1 MAKVWNSTLNRY
13 KPLPKAT
20 KPLPRS
26 TKPIA
31 KVTKKRAKQLR
42 IYEKN
47 KAEVLEEI
55 ETCQYPGCDST
66 VATLHHAGGRIGDML
81 TNKKYMRR
89 LCPYHHTWAESH
101 PTAAKKLG
109 LSVSRLSKL

>member
-31 KVTKKRAKQLR
+31 KVSKSRAVQLR
-42 IYEKN
+42 KYEKN
-47 KAEVLEEI
+47 KAEYLAENNVCEF
-55 ETCQYPGCDST
+55 PGCRRTD
-66 VATLHHAGGRIGDML
+66 VTLHHRKGRVGKLLADMGHFCA
-81 TNKKYMRR
+81 
-89 LCPYHHTWAESH
+89 LCPDHHRYVEEH
-101 PTAAKKLG
+101 PNEAKYLN